1 MYIHKYH
8 KNRFQNFRSH
18 KNNLLEY
25 ACPVKYKYKETYY
38 PFVTLPIISI
48 DFYLDTKFIPFFNI
62 YICIITKNLKIKV
75 YVHCTRK
82 DVATLRDN

>member
-8 KNRFQNFRSH
+8 NRFQNFRSH

-48 DFYLDTKFIPFFNI
+48 AIYLDTKFILFFFNV
-62 YICIITKNLKIKV
+62 YVYMYNHKKIKHKNVCTV
-75 YVHCTRK
+75 YM
-82 DVATLRDN
+82 